1 MCLTRFP
8 NESQAQYRIIRIK
21 NNWTME
27 SINLALKYFGLRAER
42 AVAIGIHV
50 YAIFYHIRTHTEP
63 QPPPQ
68 RKKKQCAKSINEMRW
83 NEMHSRFFPNLFFLS
98 SFSFCCCEER
108 GKKKRISS
116 VTAAFLS
123 LRNTNISLLCF
134 LGTVGRWREIL
145 CQQWNLLEWF
155 HSNGIVFHSSMNSK
169 QTKPNE
175 FFSILKFFLFAG
187 TKRNYINRLV
197 R

>member
-1 MCLTRFP
+1 
-8 NESQAQYRIIRIK
+8 
-21 NNWTME
+21 ME

-42 AVAIGIHV
+42 AVAIGIHL

-98 SFSFCCCEER
+98 SFSFCCCEES

-134 LGTVGRWREIL
+134 LGTEGRWERNPMPTMKSIRMIPFKWHCIPFEHEFKTNKTEWVLFNFEI
-145 CQQWNLLEWF
+145 
-155 HSNGIVFHSSMNSK
+155 
-169 QTKPNE
+169 
-175 FFSILKFFLFAG
+175 FSLR
-187 TKRNYINRLV
+187 RNKKKLH
-197 R
+197 